1 MDDKRVRC
9 AASSPKRRDGIET
22 LEPGKHRVTW
32 ECKRKAGKRVKRT
45 RIFRGTV
52 KEARRWRAKQ
62 IAEAHKGTA
71 PPDKRRT
78 LGWFLQE
85 HDEKWC
91 NGVSARTRLGYRQ
104 AVKTYV
110 TDDLR
115 RKPLESLEPSDLQA
129 LFNRMSQRGLSAT
142 TVRGLRAVL
151 RRALNRAMKLGYVH
165 RNVATLVD
173 LPKKEPKEIRV
184 LTADEGRSFLREAE
198 EDRLKG
204 LWYVLLT
211 LGLRPSEAF
220 GLMWE
225 DVDGDR
231 LRVRRSLSR
240 LPGRPWCLKE
250 TKTGKSRV
258 VVLPE
263 MTVRALDEH
272 RTRQKRERLKAG
284 DAWEENGLIFTTP
297 IGTPLDLNNVR
308 KNDFYPL
315 LEGAGLPRIRLYD
328 LRHSAATLRLLNGD
342 HPKVVQEMLGHA
354 SITLTMDT
362 YSHVL
367 PEMQEESAARLD
379 VLLGA

>member
-1 MDDKRVRC
+1 M
-9 AASSPKRRDGIET
+9 
-22 LEPGKHRVTW
+22 TW
-32 ECKRKAGKRVKRT
+32 ECKRREGKRTKRT
-45 RIFRGTV
+45 RIFYGTV
-52 KEARRWRAKQ
+52 KEARRFRAKQ
-62 IAEAHKGTA
+62 IAEAQKGA
-71 PPDKRRT
+71 PPPNRRRT
-78 LGWFLQE
+78 LGWWLDE

-91 NGVSARTRLGYRQ
+91 NGVSERTRLGYRQ
-104 AVKTYV
+104 AVKTYMSEDV
-110 TDDLR
+110 R

-129 LFNRMSQRGLSAT
+129 LFNRMSERGLSPT

-173 LPKKEPKEIRV
+173 LPKKERKEVRV
-184 LTADEGRSFLREAE
+184 LTADDGRRFLAEAKN
-198 EDRLKG
+198 DRLKA

-211 LGLRPSEAF
+211 VGLRPSEAF
-220 GLMWE
+220 GLMW
-225 DVDGDR
+225 DDLDGAK
-231 LRVRRSLSR
+231 LRVRRSLAR
-240 LPGRPWCLKE
+240 LSGKPWRLKE
-250 TKTGKSRV
+250 TKTGKARV

-263 MTVRALDEH
+263 MTVQALDEH

-284 DAWEENGLIFTTP
+284 DGWEDNGLIFTTP

-308 KNDFYPL
+308 KKDFYPL
-315 LEGAGLPRIRLYD
+315 LEAAGLPRIRLYD

-342 HPKVVQEMLGHA
+342 HPKVVQDMLGHA

-379 VLLGA
+379 ALLGA